1 MTIAMKIMFGS
12 AGQNPVC
19 TSRPTLRV
27 AIHCLCAMGALVAV
41 AALVA
46 LVGRQAAAVE
56 PALPSTAAAATAP
69 ADSPAATMSFADYLA
84 TWKIDRSS
92 RAVLEERSPWN
103 AAKQDVALRVLAR
116 LTRVPATLAAQWNAD
131 AVDLSALASA
141 NALVPAQ
148 RVQDRLVNVE
158 GRATFVATV
167 PLSEEQAEVAGR
179 RQLEVVRIV
188 SDAGMAVDIVADHV
202 PKAWPRDVGID
213 EPAAAIG
220 LPLAE
225 GPGPAAIPGADG
237 SASVPAAILLAARS
251 VAWFPPTPF
260 GALGMDYGLFDF
272 VVDGQKLAAGDTEAF
287 YAALAAVGRAAPAG
301 SDEPAVQPGDIVPLI
316 NPGSGWFAKHR
327 GEPFTVE
334 GVARRAT
341 RIEVDD
347 PLRRRQLGTDHYW
360 ELYVFV
366 RTPLLKVH
374 GRLQEDYPVVCCVR
388 TLPAGMPSGQQI
400 SERVRV
406 SGFAFKRY
414 GYPLPDVKISSSQGD
429 KEQKGQRQETA
440 LLIGNEARWRP
451 APRPTAEVDTL
462 GWIFLAI
469 AAVIGIAIALAAW
482 SFARDSRRRDRQTRR
497 ELPDRIDVP

>member
-1 MTIAMKIMFGS
+1 MTIATTTLFGS
-12 AGQNPVC
+12 TAPNPGYGP
-19 TSRPTLRV
+19 RATLHFATR
-27 AIHCLCAMGALVAV
+27 CLCAAGCLLAV
-41 AALVA
+41 E
-46 LVGRQAAAVE
+46 GRQTAAAD
-56 PALPSTAAAATAP
+56 PALPTTTAASTSP
-69 ADSPAATMSFADYLA
+69 AGSPAATMSFAEYLA
-84 TWKIDRSS
+84 TWKIDRGS
-92 RAVLEERSPWN
+92 RAALEERSPWTP
-103 AAKQDVALRVLAR
+103 AKQDVALRVLAR
-116 LTRVPATLAAQWNAD
+116 LTRLPTNLAAQWNAD
-131 AVDLSALASA
+131 AVGLGSLAEG
-141 NALVPAQ
+141 Q
-148 RVQDRLVNVE
+148 RVEDLLVKVE
-158 GRATFVATV
+158 GRAVFVAAV

-179 RQLEVVRIV
+179 RQLEVVRILT
-188 SDAGMAVDIVADHV
+188 DAGTAVDILADHV
-202 PKAWPRDVGID
+202 PKAWPRSVRID

-220 LPLAE
+220 LPLSE
-225 GPGPAAIPGADG
+225 GPGPATIPAGDG
-237 SASVPAAILLAARS
+237 PAEVPATMLLAAKS
-251 VAWFPPTPF
+251 VAWFPLTPF

-301 SDEPAVQPGDIVPLI
+301 GDEAAGPPGDIVPLI

-327 GEPFTVE
+327 GEPFTIE

-388 TLPAGMPSGQQI
+388 TLPSAMPTGQQI

-406 SGFAFKRY
+406 AGFAFKRY
-414 GYPLPDVKISSSQGD
+414 GYPLPDVRISSSQGD

-440 LLIGNEARWRP
+440 LLIGNQARWRP
-451 APRPTAEVDTL
+451 APSPTGQVDAL

-482 SFARDSRRRDRQTRR
+482 SFARDSRRRDRRARR

>member
-1 MTIAMKIMFGS
+1 MTIAMKITFGS
-12 AGQNPVC
+12 EEQTPVC
-19 TSRPTLRV
+19 TSRAILRI
-27 AIHCLCAMGALVAV
+27 AIRCLCATRGLVAV
-41 AALVA
+41 AALVALAA

-56 PALPSTAAAATAP
+56 PALSSTAAAATAS

-116 LTRVPATLAAQWNAD
+116 LVRLPATLAAQWNAD
-131 AVDLSALASA
+131 AVGLGSLAE
-141 NALVPAQ
+141 AQ
-148 RVQDRLVNVE
+148 RVQDLLVKVE
-158 GRATFVATV
+158 GRAVFVATV

-220 LPLAE
+220 LPLAD
-225 GPGPAAIPGADG
+225 GPGPAAIPGTDG
-237 SASVPAAILLAARS
+237 SANVPAAILLAARS

-287 YAALAAVGRAAPAG
+287 YAALAAVGRAAPAA
-301 SDEPAVQPGDIVPLI
+301 SDDLAGQPGDIVPLI

-327 GEPFTVE
+327 GEPFAVE

-414 GYPLPDVKISSSQGD
+414 GYPLPDVRISSSQGD

-451 APRPTAEVDTL
+451 APSPTAEVDTL